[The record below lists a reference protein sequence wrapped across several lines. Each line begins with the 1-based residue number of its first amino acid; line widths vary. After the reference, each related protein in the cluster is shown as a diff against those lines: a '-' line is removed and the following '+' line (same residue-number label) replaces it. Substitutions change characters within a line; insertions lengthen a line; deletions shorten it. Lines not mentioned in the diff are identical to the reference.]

1 MEMEEQTAGQ
11 TDRQAARR
19 TDGQTNR
26 SIETQRQAS
35 RQVHAIMVATTQNWS
50 KIRGFQGFLNQ
61 TTRVIQINWSILK
74 LKLRTM

>member
-11 TDRQAARR
+11 TDRQPDEQTDKRTEVQRR
-19 TDGQTNR
+19 T
-26 SIETQRQAS
+26 SRQG

-50 KIRGFQGFLNQ
+50 KIRVFQGFLNQ
-61 TTRVIQINWSILK
+61 TTRVIQVNWSILK